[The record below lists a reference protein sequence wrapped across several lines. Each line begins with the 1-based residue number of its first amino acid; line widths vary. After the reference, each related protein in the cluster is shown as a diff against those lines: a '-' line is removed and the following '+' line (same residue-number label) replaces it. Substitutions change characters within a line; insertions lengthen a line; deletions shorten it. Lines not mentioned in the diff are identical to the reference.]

1 MSLFKTIDNFR
12 GGNAFLSNFH
22 PIPVLYQGIV
32 YPSSENA
39 YQAAKT
45 DCMETRKEFVSMTA
59 GQAKR
64 AGRKLTLRQD
74 WEDVSISIMREILRT
89 KFQDHHMATKL
100 MGTEDI
106 LLVEGNNWHD
116 NFWGDCNCEKCQRI
130 VAKNVLGLL
139 LMEIRTD
146 VFNTYGDVDAR

>member
-1 MSLFKTIDNFR
+1 
-12 GGNAFLSNFH
+12 
-22 PIPVLYQGIV
+22 
-32 YPSSENA
+32 
-39 YQAAKT
+39 
-45 DCMETRKEFVSMTA
+45 MTA

-100 MGTEDI
+100 MGTGDI